1 METKRFLVFDFGASN
16 GRASVA
22 AFDGNK
28 FDFEIVHRFE
38 NIPVYAS
45 GTLYWDF
52 LKLFSELKAGLSA
65 GFKKYDDIS
74 SLGIDTWGVD
84 FGLLDKNGKLISNPI
99 HYRDEKRNSLCDE
112 VFDIIPKEKL
122 FDLTG
127 CAMASYYSIFNLYSL
142 KIQNSTEYVNAD
154 KFLMMPELF
163 SYFLTGEA
171 ISEYTIAHGTLMCN
185 PFTMD
190 WEDEIIKKLDFPDN
204 IFAGIV
210 QPGTKIG
217 KLQKGVC
224 DELEINS
231 VPVIAPAMHD
241 TPSAIV
247 GIPVVKNKENT
258 VFMSVGTW
266 GITTYE
272 MDKPDVSKEVYD
284 SGFAN
289 EGGAEGKTL
298 LFKNFTGLW
307 LIQKC
312 RDRWVRDLGDDLSW
326 DDIMELAEKT
336 ETLDSYIDV
345 DEQAFILENFDMPGA
360 VVKYC
365 SEKGQGIPQ
374 NPGEVARVIYESF
387 ALKVRQ
393 SVEKI
398 NKLTSRKMQSIH
410 MVGGGT
416 KDRLLCQWISDA
428 AKLPVN
434 TGPTETTSVGNLL
447 MQLKASGDIKTM
459 EEGRQICLNSS
470 SIKTY
475 TPQDTAQWDV
485 KYGDFLKVI

>member
-1 METKRFLVFDFGASN
+1 MKGKKFLVFDFGASN

-22 AFDGNK
+22 TFDGSR
-28 FDFEIVHRFE
+28 FDFEVVHRFD

-52 LKLFSELKAGLSA
+52 LKLFSELKAGLAA
-65 GFKKYDDIS
+65 GFKKHSEIS

-84 FGLLDKNGKLISNPI
+84 FGLLDKNGRLISNPI
-99 HYRDEKRNSLCDE
+99 HYRDEKRNSVCDE
-112 VFDIIPKEKL
+112 VFNIIPKDRL

-142 KIQNSTEYVNAD
+142 KIQSSTEYVNANR
-154 KFLMMPELF
+154 FLMMPELF

-171 ISEYTIAHGTLMCN
+171 VSEYTIAHGTLMCN

-190 WEDEIIKKLDFPDN
+190 WEKEILKKLDFPED
-204 IFAGIV
+204 IFASIV

-217 KLQKGVC
+217 DLQKEVC
-224 DELEINS
+224 DELEIKS
-231 VPVIAPAMHD
+231 IPVIAPAMHD
-241 TPSAIV
+241 TPSAIA
-247 GIPVVKNKENT
+247 GIPVIKNTDST
-258 VFMSVGTW
+258 VLMSVGTW

-272 MDKPDVSKEVYD
+272 MDKPDVSREIYI

-312 RDRWVRDLGDDLSW
+312 RDRWIKDLGKDISW
-326 DDIMELAEKT
+326 DDIMESAEGT

-360 VVKYC
+360 IVKYC
-365 SEKGQGIPQ
+365 SEKGQKVPEST
-374 NPGEVARVIYESF
+374 GEVARVIYESF

-393 SVEKI
+393 SVDKI
-398 NKLTSRKMQSIH
+398 NALTGRRMQSIH

-416 KDRLLCQWISDA
+416 KDRLLCQWIADA
-428 AKLPVN
+428 SKLPVN

-447 MQLKASGDIKTM
+447 MQLKASGDIKTL
-459 EEGRQICLNSS
+459 EEGRQISFNSS
-470 SIKTY
+470 DLKTY
-475 TPQDTAQWDV
+475 TPQNTEQWET
-485 KYGDFLKVI
+485 KYEKFLKVI

>member
-1 METKRFLVFDFGASN
+1 MKTKKFLVFDFGASN
-16 GRASVA
+16 GRASIA
-22 AFDGNK
+22 DFDGNK
-28 FDFEIVHRFE
+28 FDFELIHRFD

-52 LKLFSELKAGLSA
+52 LKLFSELKTGLAA
-65 GFKKYDDIS
+65 GFKKHDDINS
-74 SLGIDTWGVD
+74 MGIDTWGVD
-84 FGLLDKNGKLISNPI
+84 FGLIDKNGKLIANPI
-99 HYRDEKRNSLCDE
+99 HYRDEKRNSVCEE
-112 VFDIIPKEKL
+112 VFNIISKERL

-142 KIQNSTEYVNAD
+142 KSQLATEYLNAS

-163 SYFLTGEA
+163 NYFLTGEA

-190 WEDEIIKKLDFPDN
+190 WENEIIKKLDFPED
-204 IFAGIV
+204 IFADIV

-217 KLQKGVC
+217 DLQKEVC
-224 DELEINS
+224 DELEIKS
-231 VPVIAPAMHD
+231 IPVIAPAMHD
-241 TPSAIV
+241 TPSAIA
-247 GIPVVKNKENT
+247 GMPVVKDVDT
-258 VFMSVGTW
+258 TMLMSVGTW
-266 GITTYE
+266 GITIYE
-272 MDKPDVSKEVYD
+272 MDKPDVSREIYD

-312 RDRWVRDLGDDLSW
+312 RDRWMKSLEKDISW
-326 DDIMELAEKT
+326 DDIMESAEKT
-336 ETLDSYIDV
+336 GTLGTYIDV
-345 DEQAFILENFDMPGA
+345 DAQAFILENFDMPGA
-360 VVKYC
+360 VAKYC
-365 SEKGQGIPQ
+365 REKGQKVPDS
-374 NPGEVARVIYESF
+374 NGEIARVIYESF

-398 NKLTSRKMQSIH
+398 NALTGRKMHSIH

-416 KDRLLCQWISDA
+416 RDRLLCQWISDA
-428 AKLPVN
+428 TNLPVN

-447 MQLKASGDIKTM
+447 MQLKASGDIMTL

-470 SIKTY
+470 KIKTY
-475 TPQDTAQWDV
+475 TPQNAAQWDE
-485 KYGDFLKVI
+485 KYQDFLRVI